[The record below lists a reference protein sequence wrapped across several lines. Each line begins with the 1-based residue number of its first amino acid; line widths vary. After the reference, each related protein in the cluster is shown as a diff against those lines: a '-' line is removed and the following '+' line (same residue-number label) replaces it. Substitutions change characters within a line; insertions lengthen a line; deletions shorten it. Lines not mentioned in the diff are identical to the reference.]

1 MTAMFG
7 LSLAV
12 LVSLFLTVRMLD
24 IARLLLGHALGL
36 REALGLILSVF
47 PNLMLPLAPT
57 AVLAAVFLTFRALSA
72 QNEMTAM
79 KASGL
84 GPAVWLGPVI
94 AFGLAA
100 TLATLAVS
108 VYAIP
113 WATAVQRNAVQRMR
127 PTAILGVLLSRG
139 MAEPIAGLSVRGR
152 RSPDD
157 PSVIEHA
164 VLVDRRTA
172 PERTVIMARHAAL
185 TRQEGPAAW
194 LLRLT
199 DGSVVRTTGRA
210 KEPDVVRFG
219 TLDVPLSGPLGQFRP
234 KRVEALA
241 PVELKRIASDPRLD
255 SRERREADLEFH
267 RRLALPLACLVIGA
281 VAAPLGI
288 AANPNSRTAGAIPA
302 LLVFLFYYLLHSIG
316 WQLSRAGLCQPF
328 LGMALPNVAMAVLAA
343 YVIEAVSQD
352 RRPRVPAWLTRAP
365 PVFARRKA
373 GCL

>member
-1 MTAMFG
+1 
-7 LSLAV
+7 
-12 LVSLFLTVRMLD
+12 
-24 IARLLLGHALGL
+24 
-36 REALGLILSVF
+36 
-47 PNLMLPLAPT
+47 
-57 AVLAAVFLTFRALSA
+57 
-72 QNEMTAM
+72 
-79 KASGL
+79 
-84 GPAVWLGPVI
+84 
-94 AFGLAA
+94 
-100 TLATLAVS
+100 
-108 VYAIP
+108 
-113 WATAVQRNAVQRMR
+113 
-127 PTAILGVLLSRG
+127 
-139 MAEPIAGLSVRGR
+139 
-152 RSPDD
+152 
-157 PSVIEHA
+157 
-164 VLVDRRTA
+164 
-172 PERTVIMARHAAL
+172 
-185 TRQEGPAAW
+185 
-194 LLRLT
+194 
-199 DGSVVRTTGRA
+199 VRTTGRA

-343 YVIEAVSQD
+343 YVIEVVSQD
-352 RRPRVPAWLTRAP
+352 RRPRVPAWLTRVP